1 MERQASSA
9 FPFLRA
15 HFYERRSSMRYYMLN
30 KPSGVV
36 TAVSDKN
43 SKTVMDCFP
52 EEMRSSLH
60 PVGRLDK
67 DTEGLLIITDDGDLT
82 FRLTRPEFGINKR
95 YFFRA
100 FGKISEEDIK
110 KLEKGGFLYGNGEK
124 ARPAFITDIA
134 MSTVKEDSGHLPEE
148 YRAHCMRN
156 PNGET
161 FSAVITVSEGKRH
174 EVKLLLKSI
183 GCRIFYLK
191 RISMG
196 DFVLDPVL
204 KPGEFREFTSDE
216 VKSAE
221 EYRKIFIPL

>member
-1 MERQASSA
+1 
-9 FPFLRA
+9 
-15 HFYERRSSMRYYMLN
+15 MLN

-36 TAVSDKN
+36 TAVRDKD

-52 EEMRSSLH
+52 DEIRTGLH
-60 PVGRLDK
+60 PAGRLDR

-100 FGKISEEDIK
+100 FGKITDEDVK
-110 KLEKGGFLYGNGEK
+110 KLEKGGFLYGNGEA
-124 ARPAFITDIA
+124 ARPAYISDINL
-134 MSTVKEDSGHLPEE
+134 STVEKDSDFLLEE

-156 PNGET
+156 PDGNT

-174 EVKLLLKSI
+174 EVKLLLKSL
-183 GCRIFYLK
+183 GCRIFYLR

-204 KPGEFREFTSDE
+204 KPGEFREFTPE
-216 VKSAE
+216 EIKHAE